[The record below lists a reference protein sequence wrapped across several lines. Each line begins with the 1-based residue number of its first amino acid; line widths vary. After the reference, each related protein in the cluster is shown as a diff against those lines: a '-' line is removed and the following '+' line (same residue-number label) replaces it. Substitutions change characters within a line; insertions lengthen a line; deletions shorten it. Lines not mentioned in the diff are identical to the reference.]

1 MPPSGII
8 WRKGLPGSAERRP
21 IGLGGGQKGGR
32 NISNNTGETHANEQ
46 TLDLWPIGN
55 CQASALIDR
64 AGRMVWGCVPRV
76 DGDPVF
82 SALLDN
88 QSWDDPDARGFW
100 AIELENVVAIEQH
113 YIRNTPILVTRQ
125 RDAQGNAI
133 ETYDFCPRHRHKGR
147 MYRPVAFVRIVRPV
161 AGSPRIR
168 VRLRPTTSW
177 NAEKVPISYG
187 SNHIR
192 MVLSYMAMRVSTNAP
207 IGLISQESWF
217 RLEADMHFFM
227 GPDEGFS
234 DALRPAIERMLDD
247 TILEWQV
254 WVRGLAIPAEW
265 QEAVIR
271 SAITLK
277 LCQHEET
284 GAIVAAL
291 TTSIPEH
298 ADSGRNWD
306 YRYCWVRDAYYTV
319 EALNR
324 LGALDVLESYLVY
337 LRNIVDGAKG
347 GHIQPLYDVRGNA
360 TLTEWEAD
368 GLPGYR
374 GMGPVR
380 VGNAAYEQIQHD
392 AYGQIVL
399 SSVQGFIDQR
409 LLRMA
414 GHADFEALEAVGE
427 RAWQVYDK
435 PDAGLWELRTRAHV
449 HSYSAV
455 MCWAACDRLAHA
467 AKAIGLDMRA
477 AYWENR
483 AETMRARIL
492 EAAWRSDSNA
502 ISANF
507 EDDSR
512 DASLLQLLDLRFLSA
527 DDPKFIGTLAALEVD
542 LRRGNDMLRYSA
554 PDDFGEPVTAFN
566 VCTFW
571 LIEAL
576 HRTGRTEEARELFEV
591 MLSRRTAAGLLSED
605 IDPVTGE
612 LWGNYP
618 QTYSLV
624 GIINCAV
631 LLSKPWSA
639 MR

>member
-1 MPPSGII
+1 M
-8 WRKGLPGSAERRP
+8 RGSAINSNTHP
-21 IGLGGGQKGGR
+21 ILGGNAR
-32 NISNNTGETHANEQ
+32 N
-46 TLDLWPIGN
+46 LDLWPIGN

-64 AGRMVWGCVPRV
+64 AGRMVWACVPRV

-82 SALLDN
+82 SALLDDAD
-88 QSWDDPDARGFW
+88 WDDDAAIGFW
-100 AIELENVVAIEQH
+100 AIELENCVAVEQ
-113 YIRNTPILVTRQ
+113 YYLRNTPVLVTRQ
-125 RDAQGNAI
+125 SDTQGNII
-133 ETYDFCPRHRHKGR
+133 EIFDFCPRHKHKGR
-147 MYRPVAFVRIVRPV
+147 MYRPVAFARIARPV

-168 VRLRPTTSW
+168 VRLRPTTAW
-177 NAEKVPISYG
+177 NAEKVPINYG

-192 MVLSYMAMRVSTNAP
+192 MVLSYMAMRVSTDAP
-207 IGLISQESWF
+207 IGLIAQESWF
-217 RLEADMHFFM
+217 RLEQDAHFFM

-234 DALRPAIERMLDD
+234 DALRPALQRMLDD
-247 TILEWQV
+247 TVEEWRL

-324 LGALDVLESYLVY
+324 LGALDVLETYLVY

-368 GLPGYR
+368 ELPGYR

-380 VGNAAYEQIQHD
+380 VGNAAYSQIQHD

-399 SSVQGFIDQR
+399 SSVQGFIDWR

-427 RAWQVYDK
+427 RAWSVYDK
-435 PDAGLWELRTRAHV
+435 PDAGLWELRNRTHV

-467 AKAIGLDMRA
+467 ALALDLPLRA
-477 AYWENR
+477 AHWQNR
-483 AETMRARIL
+483 ADTMKARIID
-492 EAAWRSDSNA
+492 AAWREDSQA

-527 DDPKFIGTLAALEVD
+527 DDPMFTGTLAALEAD

-576 HRTGRTEEARELFEV
+576 HRTGRTEEARTLFEE

-631 LLSKPWSA
+631 LLSKPWSV

>member
-1 MPPSGII
+1 MI
-8 WRKGLPGSAERRP
+8 WA
-21 IGLGGGQKGGR
+21 
-32 NISNNTGETHANEQ
+32 
-46 TLDLWPIGN
+46 
-55 CQASALIDR
+55 
-64 AGRMVWGCVPRV
+64 CVPRV

-82 SALLDN
+82 SALLDHAAF
-88 QSWDDPDARGFW
+88 DDPKARGFW
-100 AIELENVVAIEQH
+100 AIELEDCASISQH
-113 YIRNTPILVTRQ
+113 YIRNTPILVTRLSDN
-125 RDAQGNAI
+125 RGNACDI
-133 ETYDFCPRHRHKGR
+133 IDFCPRHRAKGR
-147 MYRPVAFVRIVRPV
+147 MYRPVAFARIVRPV
-161 AGSPRIR
+161 SGSTRIR
-168 VRLRPTTSW
+168 VRLRPTTAW
-177 NAEKVPISYG
+177 NAEAVPITYG

-192 MVLSYMAMRVSTNAP
+192 MVLSYMAMRVTTDAP

-217 RLEADMHFFM
+217 RLESDLHFFM
-227 GPDEGFS
+227 GPDESFS
-234 DALRPAIERMLDD
+234 DALRPAVERMLND
-247 TILEWQV
+247 TILEWQL
-254 WVRGLAIPAEW
+254 WVRGLAIPPEW

-324 LGALDVLESYLVY
+324 LGALDVLESYLAY

-360 TLTEWEAD
+360 TLTEWEATS
-368 GLPGYR
+368 LPGYR

-380 VGNAAYEQIQHD
+380 VGNAAYEQVQHD

-399 SSVQGFIDQR
+399 SSVQAFIDQR

-414 GHADFEALEAVGE
+414 GNADFEALEAVGE
-427 RAWQVYDK
+427 RAWSVYDQ

-455 MCWAACDRLAHA
+455 MCWAACDRLSHA
-467 AKAIGLDMRA
+467 AEALGRPDRA
-477 AYWENR
+477 AHWAQRAAAMKERILASAWR
-483 AETMRARIL
+483 AE
-492 EAAWRSDSNA
+492 SNA

-507 EDDSR
+507 EDDAR
-512 DASLLQLLDLRFLSA
+512 DASLLQLIDLRFLAA
-527 DDPKFIGTLAALEVD
+527 DDPRFLGTLAALEAD

-576 HRTGRTEEARELFEV
+576 HRTGRTQEARALFEE

-605 IDPVTGE
+605 IDPASGE

-631 LLSKPWSA
+631 LLSKPWSVA
-639 MR
+639 R

>member
-1 MPPSGII
+1 
-8 WRKGLPGSAERRP
+8 
-21 IGLGGGQKGGR
+21 
-32 NISNNTGETHANEQ
+32 
-46 TLDLWPIGN
+46 
-55 CQASALIDR
+55 
-64 AGRMVWGCVPRV
+64 MVWACVPRV

-82 SALLDN
+82 SALLDDKA
-88 QSWDDPDARGFW
+88 WDTPEARGFW
-100 AIELENVVAIEQH
+100 AIELENCTEFEQH

-133 ETYDFCPRHRHKGR
+133 ELYDFCPRHKHQGR
-147 MYRPVAFVRIVRPV
+147 MYRPVAFARIVRPI

-177 NAEKVPISYG
+177 HSEKVPISYG

-192 MVLSYMAMRVSTNAP
+192 LVLSYMAMRVSTNAP

-217 RLEADMHFFM
+217 RLEQDMHFFM
-227 GPDEGFS
+227 GPDESFS
-234 DALRPAIERMLDD
+234 DALRPAVERMLDD
-247 TILEWQV
+247 TIHEWQV

-306 YRYCWVRDAYYTV
+306 YRYCWIRDAYYTV

-360 TLTEWEAD
+360 TLEEHEAAC
-368 GLPGYR
+368 LPGYR

-380 VGNAAYEQIQHD
+380 VGNAAYSQIQHD

-414 GHADFEALEAVGE
+414 GISDFEALEAVGE

-467 AKAIGLDMRA
+467 SIAVGLPEREVH
-477 AYWENR
+477 WRER
-483 AETMRARIL
+483 AEIMKARIL
-492 EAAWRSDSNA
+492 QSAWRNASNA

-507 EDDSR
+507 EDDAR
-512 DASLLQLLDLRFLSA
+512 DASLLQLLELRFLTA
-527 DDPKFIGTLAALEVD
+527 DNPMFVGTLKALEKD

-576 HRTGRTEEARELFEV
+576 HRTGRTEEARTLFEE

-605 IDPVTGE
+605 IDPATGE

-631 LLSKPWSA
+631 LLSKPWSV